1 MKRGDIVIIATP
13 GAYGKPRPAV
23 IIQSDALSEAG
34 LQSLAVCLITSNTAK
49 APLFRLQLEP
59 NPENGL
65 EKPSQIMTEKLFT
78 LPAKKVQRV
87 IGSLSSKELTQLNRC
102 LTLVIGIT

>member
-78 LPAKKVQRV
+78 LPVKKVQRV
-87 IGSLSSKELTQLNRC
+87 IGSLNSKELTQLNRC

>member
-78 LPAKKVQRV
+78 LPVKKVQRV
-87 IGSLSSKELTQLNRC
+87 IGSLNSKELIQLNRC
-102 LTLVIGIT
+102 LTLVFGIT

>member
-34 LQSLAVCLITSNTAK
+34 LQSLAVCLITSSAAK

-59 NPENGL
+59 SPENGL
-65 EKPSQIMTEKLFT
+65 EKPGQIMTEKLFT

-87 IGSLSSKELTQLNRC
+87 IGSLNSKELIQLNRC